1 MIVLDCSA
9 GMEIALGTDE
19 GRALRTLLL
28 PEEEVIAPSLYSIEA
43 VNVAWK
49 LVHRAVMEKN
59 EAKGLI
65 QDALALPDRL
75 VPADDMLVE
84 AFALAVSLDHSV
96 YDMLYLVLARRNDA
110 TLMTGDKRL
119 QALCLDAG
127 VSCITDV
134 DVE

>member
-9 GMEIALGTDE
+9 GMEIALGTDA
-19 GRALRTLLL
+19 GKALRTLFL
-28 PEEEVIAPSLYSIEA
+28 PEEEVVAPSLYSVEV

-49 LVHRAVMEKN
+49 MVHREIMEKN
-59 EAKGLI
+59 EAKVLA

-75 VPADDMLVE
+75 VPADDMLTE

-119 QALCLDAG
+119 QTLCLDSG
-127 VSCITDV
+127 VSCVTEV
-134 DVE
+134 DVK

>member
-9 GMEIALGTDE
+9 GMEIALGTDA
-19 GRALRTLLL
+19 GKALRTLFL
-28 PEEEVIAPSLYSIEA
+28 PEEEVVAPSLYSVEV

-49 LVHRAVMEKN
+49 MVHREIMEKN
-59 EAKGLI
+59 EAKVLA

-75 VPADDMLVE
+75 VPADDMLIE

-119 QALCLDAG
+119 QTLCLDSG
-127 VSCITDV
+127 VSCVTEV
-134 DVE
+134 DVK

>member
-1 MIVLDCSA
+1 MK
-9 GMEIALGTDE
+9 
-19 GRALRTLLL
+19 LLL

-49 LVHRAVMEKN
+49 LVHRAVMEKG

-127 VSCITDV
+127 VSCITEV

>member
-9 GMEIALGTDE
+9 GMEIALGTDA
-19 GRALRTLLL
+19 GKALRTLFL
-28 PEEEVIAPSLYSIEA
+28 PEEEVVAPSLYSVEV

-49 LVHRAVMEKN
+49 MVHREIMEKN
-59 EAKGLI
+59 EAKGLA
-65 QDALALPDRL
+65 QDAFALPDRL
-75 VPADDMLVE
+75 VPADDMLIE

-119 QALCLDAG
+119 QTLCLDSG
-127 VSCITDV
+127 VSCVTEV
-134 DVE
+134 DVK